1 MLVHTQTFTFKVTG
15 KADFVIEA
23 VTPGDAMGRANA
35 HFGSLPQGVWMEAPS
50 WAKTPNTYTW
60 TLGNFF
66 D

>member
-1 MLVHTQTFTFKVTG
+1 MVEVQKFTFKVAG
-15 KADFVIEA
+15 KPDFVIEA

-35 HFGSLPQGVWMEAPS
+35 HFGSLPQGVWMESPS
-50 WAKTPNTYTW
+50 WANTLGVYTW